1 MDKEAVHEI
10 KTIIGSEVKEL
21 RRILGLTQAEL
32 GEKLGIDDAYIS
44 KIERGLK
51 PISSTQLFTILS
63 NCELNDAIECVVAI
77 IDKVKLLGNKH

>member
-1 MDKEAVHEI
+1 LDKEAVHEV
-10 KTIIGSEVKEL
+10 KSIIGSEVKEL
-21 RRILGLTQAEL
+21 RKILGLTQAEL

-63 NCELNDAIECVVAI
+63 TCELDDVNEFVVAI
-77 IDKVKLLGNKH
+77 IDKVKLLGNKY